1 MVAPTSGELKAIID
15 QMATQLESVDGLRV
29 YMHPPDSIQE
39 FPAAVI
45 RDLQA
50 SNHSAAAEYRATDP
64 QSVYNLEVLVLVDLS
79 DDAEAYAELEKYVS
93 ADSPS
98 SVKSLMRRVIL
109 EGLPAAEC
117 VKAEPRRKHKIGGA
131 KLWGCSFWVQS
142 LVY

>member
-1 MVAPTSGELKAIID
+1 M
-15 QMATQLESVDGLRV
+15 
-29 YMHPPDSIQE
+29 
-39 FPAAVI
+39 I

-64 QSVYNLEVLVLVDLS
+64 QSVYNLEVLILVDLS
-79 DDAEAYAELEKYVS
+79 DDAEAYEELEKYVS
-93 ADSPS
+93 ANSPS

-117 VKAEPRRKHKIGGA
+117 VKAEPRRKHNIGGA
-131 KLWGCSFWVQS
+131 ELWGCSFWVQS